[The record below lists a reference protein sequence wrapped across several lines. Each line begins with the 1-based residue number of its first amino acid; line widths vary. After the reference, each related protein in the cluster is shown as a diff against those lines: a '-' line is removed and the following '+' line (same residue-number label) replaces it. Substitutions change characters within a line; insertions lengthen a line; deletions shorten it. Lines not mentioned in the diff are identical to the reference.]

1 MNIVEIIQQES
12 APYAAKT
19 AVIEGE
25 DSISYDQLL
34 GNTATLALSLK
45 AEGVSRF
52 QRVGILGTDS
62 IDYIITSLAVLSL
75 YAVIVPI
82 SHDQTETEIENIIDK
97 IDVDFLIFEKGKFL
111 PEGAHILSSGGLHRK
126 EFSIIKREVKEPPC
140 DEYYKINPAFI
151 RFSSGTTG
159 DSKGIVLSHEG
170 IIDRTDAADKGLAI
184 TPQDNIL
191 WVLSMSFHFVVSI
204 LLFLRRG
211 STIILCNHQ
220 FPESLIDGVMRQS
233 GTFIYAS
240 PFHYSVLANSS
251 QLAPDSLSNIRMAVS
266 TAMKLPENIASE
278 FNKKFGIELA
288 EAYGIIEVG
297 LPFIKF
303 PSERDRRGSVGRPLP
318 GYEIELRNKDADG
331 VGEIYL
337 KGKGM
342 LEAYFSP
349 WRGRDLILA
358 DGWFRTGDLGSMDGD
373 GFLTIRGR
381 DKDMINFMGMK
392 VFAPEVET
400 VVNQYPL
407 IKESLVYGASHPHY
421 GQLPMAKVVLKE
433 GVASVPDLND
443 LRKFCYQRLASYKVP
458 KDFEVV
464 DHITKT
470 ASGKIK
476 R

>member
-1 MNIVEIIQQES
+1 
-12 APYAAKT
+12 
-19 AVIEGE
+19 
-25 DSISYDQLL
+25 
-34 GNTATLALSLK
+34 
-45 AEGVSRF
+45 
-52 QRVGILGTDS
+52 
-62 IDYIITSLAVLSL
+62 
-75 YAVIVPI
+75 
-82 SHDQTETEIENIIDK
+82 
-97 IDVDFLIFEKGKFL
+97 
-111 PEGAHILSSGGLHRK
+111 
-126 EFSIIKREVKEPPC
+126 
-140 DEYYKINPAFI
+140 
-151 RFSSGTTG
+151 
-159 DSKGIVLSHEG
+159 
-170 IIDRTDAADKGLAI
+170 
-184 TPQDNIL
+184 
-191 WVLSMSFHFVVSI
+191 
-204 LLFLRRG
+204 
-211 STIILCNHQ
+211 
-220 FPESLIDGVMRQS
+220 
-233 GTFIYAS
+233 
-240 PFHYSVLANSS
+240 
-251 QLAPDSLSNIRMAVS
+251 MAVS